1 MRGVRTTMTHD
12 ENPYKVF
19 HSPHVDNKKKI
30 HLVLVR
36 PEEPGNVG
44 SIARVMA
51 NMGIDSPL
59 RIVGGPE
66 IMSDQA
72 FRLAKHAGDVLKR
85 AQYFKDLPSAMSEGL
100 GENPLRIATTAEVGS
115 PDRPHP
121 LWAREAV
128 SRSLDRLRN
137 HTHTNVVWVF
147 GPEGDGLTNEEVALC
162 DWIATIPSTSEY
174 RSLNLAQATLVFC
187 YEIQMALVTA
197 PPERDGA
204 KPSQKQRLVTH
215 MLQVAQDVGFILP
228 GDPYK
233 MLPKLENLFAGIPN
247 HVKEAQTL
255 HGLLDQIS
263 RSVKKGM
270 PDFKGRFGQR
280 MKEENDGRIG

>member
-1 MRGVRTTMTHD
+1 MTHT

-44 SIARVMA
+44 SVARVMA
-51 NMGIDSPL
+51 NMGINSSL
-59 RIVGGPE
+59 RIVGTPE
-66 IMSDQA
+66 IMTDQA
-72 FRLAKHAGDVLKR
+72 FRLAKHAGNILKG
-85 AQYFKDLPSAMSEGL
+85 AQYFADLRSAMTDGL
-100 GENPLRIATTAEVGS
+100 GDKPLRIATTAEVGS

-128 SRSLDRLRN
+128 SRSLDRLQN

-147 GPEGDGLTNEEVALC
+147 GPEGDGLTNEEVAMC

-187 YEIQMALVTA
+187 YEINMAMIE
-197 PPERDGA
+197 PWREREEA
-204 KPSQKQRLVTH
+204 KPGQKQRLVTH
-215 MLQVAQDVGFILP
+215 MLQVAEDVGFVLP

-233 MLPKLENLFAGIPN
+233 MIPKLENLFAGIPN
-247 HVKEAQTL
+247 YVKEAQTL
-255 HGLLDQIS
+255 HGLLNQIS

-270 PDFKGRFGQR
+270 PDIKGRYGQR
-280 MKEENDGRIG
+280 VKEENDGRIG